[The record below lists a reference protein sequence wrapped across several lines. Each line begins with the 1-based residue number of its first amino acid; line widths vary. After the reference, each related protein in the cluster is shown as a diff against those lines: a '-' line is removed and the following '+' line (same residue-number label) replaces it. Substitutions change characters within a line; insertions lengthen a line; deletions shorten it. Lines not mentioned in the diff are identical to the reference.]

1 MTMPDQLPII
11 RIHPER
17 RTAVPGGTIV
27 KRCDL
32 STCAHC
38 GEVIV
43 RAVRG
48 GHGFWQ
54 HLGTAERAC
63 ADVEGTDNGE

>member
-1 MTMPDQLPII
+1 MADEMPLI

-17 RTAVPGGTIV
+17 RSAVPGGQIV
-27 KRCDL
+27 RRCDL

-43 RAVRG
+43 RALRAG
-48 GHGFWQ
+48 QGFWQ
-54 HLGTAERAC
+54 HLMTAERAC
-63 ADVEGTDNGE
+63 AEVKGNGE

>member
-1 MTMPDQLPII
+1 MAPDPELPIL

-17 RTAVPGGTIV
+17 RSAVPGGAIV
-27 KRCDL
+27 RRCDL

-43 RAVRG
+43 RAIRAG
-48 GHGFWQ
+48 RGFWQ
-54 HLGTAERAC
+54 HLATAERAC
-63 ADVEGTDNGE
+63 EGSEGG

>member
-1 MTMPDQLPII
+1 MNPHPIPDPL

-17 RTAVPGGTIV
+17 RSAVPGGEIV
-27 KRCDL
+27 RRCDL

-38 GEVIV
+38 GQVIV

-54 HLGTAERAC
+54 HLETAERAC
-63 ADVEGTDNGE
+63 AEPTEGEG